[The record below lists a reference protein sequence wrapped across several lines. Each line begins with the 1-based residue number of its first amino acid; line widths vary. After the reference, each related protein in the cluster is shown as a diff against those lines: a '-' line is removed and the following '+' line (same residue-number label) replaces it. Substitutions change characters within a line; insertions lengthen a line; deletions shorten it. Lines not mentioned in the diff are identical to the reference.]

1 MAGDTDY
8 ASAIPDIEIEQAVR
22 RLNDEWVQAFLK
34 RDPVSLDRIMASDF
48 VFIYPLDGD
57 GKDRF
62 IDDVRSGDLIV
73 ESLDRDNV
81 DVRIYGDTAV
91 VTSIDD
97 AKWRYKGHQILG
109 YYRVVNI
116 YSRRQGEWQLVSIQ
130 ACPISL
136 EHK

>member
-1 MAGDTDY
+1 MPVNVEGEG
-8 ASAIPDIEIEQAVR
+8 AIPPIEVEQALR
-22 RLNDEWVQAFLK
+22 RLNASWIEAFLR
-34 RDPVSLDRIMASDF
+34 RDTDTLDRIMASDF

-116 YSRRQGEWQLVSIQ
+116 YSRRQETWQLVSIQ

-136 EHK
+136 DH